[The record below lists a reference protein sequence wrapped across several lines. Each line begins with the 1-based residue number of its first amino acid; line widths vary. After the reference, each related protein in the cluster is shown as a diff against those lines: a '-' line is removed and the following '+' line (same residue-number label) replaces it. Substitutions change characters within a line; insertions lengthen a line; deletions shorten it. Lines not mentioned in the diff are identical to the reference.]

1 MSDPT
6 QEQPAVAPTV
16 TTAPAGSPWSR
27 IPAHLGKA
35 RTSTV
40 VLSLLFLAI
49 GTLYLNIRPD
59 TPPPATAVTGDTV
72 PAQPTAPAPET
83 TATTTP
89 ETTPETTETSQD
101 QPTTT
106 AEPTTTEDT
115 TPSETTGGGG
125 STTTVPEPTVPT
137 ATVPSPTG

>member
-40 VLSLLFLAI
+40 VLALLFLTI

-72 PAQPTAPAPET
+72 PAQPTAPVPET

-89 ETTPETTETSQD
+89 ETTPETTETTET
-101 QPTTT
+101 TTT

-115 TPSETTGGGG
+115 TPAETTDGGGT
-125 STTTVPEPTVPT
+125 TTTVPEPTVPT
-137 ATVPSPTG
+137 APVPSPTG